1 LIGINR
7 DPIFVCETGQR
18 IFPSPDIPAL
28 PLSDDNAPGPPRQT
42 IKWCKTSRSAMTR
55 RGITRRRVFIV
66 ICGTLLITAAVLTAA
81 CMSAG
86 SQSDYSRGY
95 EIGLEAYTYGL
106 PLIVTNTT
114 FTTMTSIDVSSG
126 AFGPVNRFNN
136 VRSLNNAGST
146 VVVAPGANSL
156 SSIAWL
162 DLSKEP
168 EVLHVPEVR
177 DHFYVLALIDPYT
190 NNPVN
195 FGSASDT
202 LPGDYVIAGPG
213 QDAVPI
219 PAGTRR
225 IMVNYTRIWI
235 IGSTGLKGSYD
246 TANVTRI
253 QDGYT
258 LTPLSRYGTDYR
270 PENVTNPRTTIKVSS
285 IPGGLGFYDMLGQQL
300 VLFPPPP
307 ADQPALARF
316 AELGIGPGMA
326 PSQNVHLS
334 KDTLRG
340 LEDAIAAGPAQIKN
354 ETRTLYTTG
363 FDKNNGYFLG
373 GFGQYGTDYTLR
385 AVISQIGL
393 GAFTPDQ
400 AIYAIG
406 WSDHNKTPLTGSN
419 RYVLHM
425 AAAPPVKEGWTV
437 TIYNLNGGLVTNPIN
452 RSQFSDTSQL
462 VRNSDG
468 SVDIY
473 LQSTQPAD
481 PARVTNWLPTTP
493 DGQGFEVMWRL
504 LGPEPAGIPGI
515 LNGTGWQPPA
525 ITAVP

>member
-1 LIGINR
+1 
-7 DPIFVCETGQR
+7 
-18 IFPSPDIPAL
+18 
-28 PLSDDNAPGPPRQT
+28 
-42 IKWCKTSRSAMTR
+42 
-55 RGITRRRVFIV
+55 
-66 ICGTLLITAAVLTAA
+66 
-81 CMSAG
+81 
-86 SQSDYSRGY
+86 
-95 EIGLEAYTYGL
+95 
-106 PLIVTNTT
+106 
-114 FTTMTSIDVSSG
+114 
-126 AFGPVNRFNN
+126 
-136 VRSLNNAGST
+136 
-146 VVVAPGANSL
+146 
-156 SSIAWL
+156 
-162 DLSKEP
+162 
-168 EVLHVPEVR
+168 
-177 DHFYVLALIDPYT
+177 
-190 NNPVN
+190 
-195 FGSASDT
+195 
-202 LPGDYVIAGPG
+202 
-213 QDAVPI
+213 
-219 PAGTRR
+219 
-225 IMVNYTRIWI
+225 
-235 IGSTGLKGSYD
+235 
-246 TANVTRI
+246 
-253 QDGYT
+253 
-258 LTPLSRYGTDYR
+258 
-270 PENVTNPRTTIKVSS
+270 
-285 IPGGLGFYDMLGQQL
+285 
-300 VLFPPPP
+300 
-307 ADQPALARF
+307 
-316 AELGIGPGMA
+316 MA

>member
-1 LIGINR
+1 
-7 DPIFVCETGQR
+7 
-18 IFPSPDIPAL
+18 
-28 PLSDDNAPGPPRQT
+28 
-42 IKWCKTSRSAMTR
+42 MTR

-258 LTPLSRYGTDYR
+258 LTPLSRYGTD
-270 PENVTNPRTTIKVSS
+270 
-285 IPGGLGFYDMLGQQL
+285 
-300 VLFPPPP
+300 
-307 ADQPALARF
+307 
-316 AELGIGPGMA
+316 
-326 PSQNVHLS
+326 
-334 KDTLRG
+334 
-340 LEDAIAAGPAQIKN
+340 
-354 ETRTLYTTG
+354 
-363 FDKNNGYFLG
+363 
-373 GFGQYGTDYTLR
+373 
-385 AVISQIGL
+385 
-393 GAFTPDQ
+393 
-400 AIYAIG
+400 
-406 WSDHNKTPLTGSN
+406 
-419 RYVLHM
+419 
-425 AAAPPVKEGWTV
+425 
-437 TIYNLNGGLVTNPIN
+437 
-452 RSQFSDTSQL
+452 
-462 VRNSDG
+462 
-468 SVDIY
+468 
-473 LQSTQPAD
+473 
-481 PARVTNWLPTTP
+481 
-493 DGQGFEVMWRL
+493 
-504 LGPEPAGIPGI
+504 
-515 LNGTGWQPPA
+515 
-525 ITAVP
+525 